1 MLFFLPGA
9 SWLLVV
15 AGMQAVSA
23 SCLNNIQNNTIGFF
37 SSAPLT
43 FSYKHPS
50 AFHCAFKCEKLEHC
64 QAWLYADP
72 GDCQLYRRAALPT
85 ASNPNFLYASP
96 PLVIQTSPMLQ
107 QALFFE
113 PIPPEQC
120 RKKLFNPLLAQYF
133 TGLLPPSMDPS
144 GVRDCNLWHTWS
156 KQSDRRQKIFR
167 REASWRRMLV
177 QQPPASL
184 AYVEASYSC
193 GDQIYKR
200 YYLSCNASP
209 TTHLINDQV
218 QMDLIGLLMNM
229 LYDIVLESCCGS
241 PRRHWI
247 CWEGHMPP
255 KFPTY
260 VLTEQLTAFVER
272 AMQEADVVVIDHW
285 RRSRA
290 MSRFPCYQYAGE
302 ADRPVSP
309 HANPTPHLPIEPLNS
324 AGPDISRDDFDP
336 QSNRL
341 SALRALQYPYQDWG
355 VNSNSTWLSG
365 LACLEL
371 REEKFI
377 PRVDSDDEE

>member
-72 GDCQLYRRAALPT
+72 GDCQLYRRAALST
-85 ASNPNFLYASP
+85 ASNPNFLYGLCDGASP
-96 PLVIQTSPMLQ
+96 RPSPS
-107 QALFFE
+107 AS
-113 PIPPEQC
+113 
-120 RKKLFNPLLAQYF
+120 
-133 TGLLPPSMDPS
+133 PSMTS
-144 GVRDCNLWHTWS
+144 GAV
-156 KQSDRRQKIFR
+156 
-167 REASWRRMLV
+167 V
-177 QQPPASL
+177 
-184 AYVEASYSC
+184 
-193 GDQIYKR
+193 
-200 YYLSCNASP
+200 P
-209 TTHLINDQV
+209 TV

-324 AGPDISRDDFDP
+324 AGPDISRDGFDP